1 MNNQEI
7 IEEARN
13 INECDLGYL
22 MPYPEEQEEID
33 EILAE
38 LEFDDEE

>member
-7 IEEARN
+7 IESVRN
-13 INECDLGYL
+13 INKDDLGYL
-22 MPYPEEQEEID
+22 TPYPEEQEEID

-38 LEFDDEE
+38 LEFDED